1 MSCPPG
7 QILNPR
13 TLRCIKTTSRIAQ
26 NLVNQG
32 VIADYLVPAQQY
44 RKTYRQPR
52 PRKPCRIDQQRNPTT
67 GRCRRVFQPYT
78 RRQPLNQRRLLSE
91 APAVP
96 VGMATVAPLGA
107 GSGWIHNNCRN
118 PHEVSSS
125 DLPELIRMHNR
136 KCITATHLHNKVAAG
151 SSFTNSELVALRTA
165 MRRRNPAYELPGRT
179 YQKPPPEWQLYVA
192 SDFRSGPDYASV
204 LIVDTT
210 KALQGPN
217 GVEYPNESIRVD
229 LGFIPLKIDHTKCS
243 AQTVLELTHRLASA
257 HRLLKLSPDGEWK
270 PIAGFPYSKRH
281 WDTDGAERL
290 TRLCM
295 TLSKEIT
302 KLNP

>member
-26 NLVNQG
+26 DLVNQG
-32 VIADYLVPAQQY
+32 VIADYLVPAYY

-52 PRKPCRIDQQRNPTT
+52 VRKPCRIDQQRNPAT
-67 GRCRRVFQPYT
+67 GRCRRVQTYK
-78 RRQPLNQRRLLSE
+78 QPLNQRRQLSE
-91 APAVP
+91 PPAHIP
-96 VGMATVAPLGA
+96 AGMVTVAPLGA
-107 GSGWIHNNCRN
+107 GPGWIQNNCRN
-118 PHEVSSS
+118 PYDVTVS

-136 KCITATHLHNKVAAG
+136 KCITATHLHNKLAAG
-151 SSFTNSELVALRTA
+151 NPLTEGELVALRTA
-165 MRRRNPAYELPGRT
+165 MRRRNPAYELPGRI
-179 YQKPPPEWQLYVA
+179 YRKPPPEWQLYVA

-210 KALQGPN
+210 KAIHGPN
-217 GVEYPNESIRVD
+217 GVEYPADSIRVD
-229 LGFIPLKIDHTKCS
+229 LGFIPLRIGHTKCS
-243 AQTVLELTHRLASA
+243 AQTVLELTHRLAST
-257 HRLLKLSPDGEWK
+257 HQLLKLDHEGEWK

-281 WDTDGAERL
+281 WEIDGVERL

-295 TLSKEIT
+295 SLSKELT
-302 KLNP
+302 RLNQ